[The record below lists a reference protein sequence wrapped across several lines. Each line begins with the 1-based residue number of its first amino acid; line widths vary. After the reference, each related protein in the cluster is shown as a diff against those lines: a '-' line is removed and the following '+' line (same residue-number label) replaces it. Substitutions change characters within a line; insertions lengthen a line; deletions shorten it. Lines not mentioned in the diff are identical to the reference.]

1 MEPDLIDEAVP
12 VPAARGWRGGT
23 NSRVP
28 RFMLYAAGADKHSLE
43 EAMKLTKHG
52 LLAAVAATAL
62 VAGAGAF
69 AQQSPSAPSGSGIQG
84 GSQMEKQETKKAP
97 GAAQTQ
103 QAPGSKQ
110 EPRGQVQQ
118 QQQDM
123 KPGQAQ
129 QKPGAKESG
138 QAQQPGQTKEPGQA
152 QQPGAKQ
159 PGQAESGAKAG
170 AKGDAKS
177 VELNSEQRT
186 KISQTIKQ
194 QSNLKRVSRSEVNF
208 TINVGAVVP
217 RTVGL
222 VVLPA
227 PIVAIVPQFRGY
239 LYIVVDDQLLI
250 IHPTTYE
257 IVMVLPA

>member
-1 MEPDLIDEAVP
+1 
-12 VPAARGWRGGT
+12 
-23 NSRVP
+23 
-28 RFMLYAAGADKHSLE
+28 
-43 EAMKLTKHG
+43 MKLTKHG

-62 VAGAGAF
+62 IAGAGAY
-69 AQQSPSAPSGSGIQG
+69 AQQPAPSGSGIQSG
-84 GSQMEKQETKKAP
+84 GQMEKQETKQAPGGKSQAQQAP
-97 GAAQTQ
+97 GAA
-103 QAPGSKQ
+103 GSKQ
-110 EPRGQVQQ
+110 EPRGQAQDSKPG
-118 QQQDM
+118 QDM

-129 QKPGAKESG
+129 QKPDAK
-138 QAQQPGQTKEPGQA
+138 QPGQA

-177 VELNSEQRT
+177 VELNNEQRT

-194 QSNLKRVSRSEVNF
+194 QTNLKRVSRSEVNF
-208 TINVGAVVP
+208 TVNVGAVVP
-217 RTVGL
+217 RTIGL

-250 IHPTTYE
+250 IHPSTYE

>member
-1 MEPDLIDEAVP
+1 MEPDDIHRAVP
-12 VPAARGWRGGT
+12 VPAGQMEPSSGCP
-23 NSRVP
+23 V
-28 RFMLYAAGADKHSLE
+28 LAAGAGMDHSLE
-43 EAMKLTKHG
+43 ETMKLTKHG

-69 AQQSPSAPSGSGIQG
+69 AQQSPSAPSGSGIQS
-84 GSQMEKQETKKAP
+84 GSQMEKQENKAP

-103 QAPGSKQ
+103 QKP
-110 EPRGQVQQ
+110 EPRGQA
-118 QQQDM
+118 QDM

-129 QKPGAKESG
+129 QAPSGSQLQSGSEGTRGGQKAGEAKKDMQPGGSKAAQDTKPGDSKA
-138 QAQQPGQTKEPGQA
+138 AQDSK
-152 QQPGAKQ
+152 
-159 PGQAESGAKAG
+159 S
-170 AKGDAKS
+170 DSKS
-177 VELNSEQRT
+177 VQINSEQRT

-208 TINVGAVVP
+208 TINVGTVVP

-250 IHPTTYE
+250 VHPSTYE

>member
-1 MEPDLIDEAVP
+1 
-12 VPAARGWRGGT
+12 
-23 NSRVP
+23 
-28 RFMLYAAGADKHSLE
+28 
-43 EAMKLTKHG
+43 MKLTKHG

-69 AQQSPSAPSGSGIQG
+69 AQQSPSAPSGSGIQS
-84 GSQMEKQETKKAP
+84 GSQMEKEKQAPGGAAQKQETKQAP
-97 GAAQTQ
+97 GGAAQTQ

-118 QQQDM
+118 QQDM

-129 QKPGAKESG
+129 QKPGAKEPG
-138 QAQQPGQTKEPGQA
+138 QAQQPDAKQPGQA

-177 VELNSEQRT
+177 VDLSSEQRT

-194 QSNLKRVSRSEVNF
+194 QTNLKRVSRTEVNF

-217 RTVGL
+217 RTVNL

>member
-1 MEPDLIDEAVP
+1 LQ
-12 VPAARGWRGGT
+12 
-23 NSRVP
+23 
-28 RFMLYAAGADKHSLE
+28 AAGTDKHSLE

-69 AQQSPSAPSGSGIQG
+69 AQQSPSAPSSSEIQG
-84 GSQMEKQETKKAP
+84 GAKADAKAEKKTTTQAPMRDSGATAQGGAKVEGKTEAQAPTQPGTQTQKP
-97 GAAQTQ
+97 GA
-103 QAPGSKQ
+103 K

-129 QKPGAKESG
+129 QKPGAKEPS
-138 QAQQPGQTKEPGQA
+138 QAQQPGQA
-152 QQPGAKQ
+152 QPGAKQ
-159 PGQAESGAKAG
+159 ESGAKTD
-170 AKGDAKS
+170 AKADAKS

-186 KISQTIKQ
+186 KVSQTIKQ
-194 QSNLKRVSRSEVNF
+194 QTNLKRVSRSEVNF
-208 TINVGAVVP
+208 TINVGTVVP
-217 RTVGL
+217 RTYGF

-227 PIVAIVPQFRGY
+227 PIIAIVPQFRGY